1 MSTQTSGEENMN
13 TETVNIKMLSNDQ
26 QDALGEIGNICM
38 GTCATT
44 LSTLLGKRVNITTP
58 VVSVSNRSEIYDQYE
73 RPIMVAEV
81 SFVEGFIGNNV
92 LILKKD
98 DALLIANLLMGAENL
113 EADIESDELFHSVIS
128 EIMNQMVGSSSTAM
142 ADILEAP
149 VNISPPF
156 IKEFPTEDTDLDIDD
171 EPAIVTS
178 FRMEIEDMLVSNI
191 VQIMSFDFGRR
202 LVNSLMHIEEEPP
215 VPQPEP
221 QPAPQPEPKAEAPV
235 TPTPVQAPAPSPAPV
250 RTEVQEEKK
259 VDIKAVKYQ
268 SFSGSSVAETPI
280 SMGESSNMDLIVD
293 VPLQV
298 TVVLGKSKKSIKDIL
313 SMSMGS
319 VIVLD
324 RLAGEKVDVLVNGKL
339 FAHGEV
345 VVIDDNYGVR
355 ITDIVSAKV

>member
-13 TETVNIKMLSNDQ
+13 IETANIKMLTNDQ

-156 IKEFPTEDTDLDIDD
+156 IKEFPTEDVDLDIDD

-178 FRMEIEDMLVSNI
+178 FHMEIEDMLVSNI

-215 VPQPEP
+215 APQPEP
-221 QPAPQPEPKAEAPV
+221 QPERKAEAPV
-235 TPTPVQAPAPSPAPV
+235 TPTPVQAPAPSPVQV

-268 SFSGSSVAETPI
+268 SFSESSVAETPI